1 MSTCQSFVIRGGKP
15 LCGRVTPSGNKNAAL
30 PMVAAALLTDE
41 EVVFEN
47 TPDIGDVR
55 NMAALAAET
64 GAEVAWDRAKSELRI
79 RARDLRGPELPRKL
93 CAEIRASILFAAPLL
108 ARLGRAEMA
117 PPGGD
122 VIGRRRLDSH
132 FCGLQAL
139 GAEID
144 SNGVYRFAA
153 PRGLAGCDIFLPEAG
168 VTATEQLVMAAVLAN
183 GRTVLRN
190 AASEPHVSDLCL
202 LLKKMGAKIYGI
214 GSNVLT
220 IDGVEKLGG
229 TRHRIVADHTEVG
242 SFLAL
247 AAATGGEVTVA
258 DAPPEHHAMAARAFH
273 RLGINLE
280 FKDNEVTVRADQP
293 RVVTPDWGGGIPVID
308 DGPWPHFP
316 SDQMSVMIV
325 LATQVSGTVLFFE
338 KMYESRMYF
347 VDRLIAMGA
356 NAVICDPHRVVVN
369 GPAQLHGIEL
379 GSPDIRAGMALVSA
393 ALCAKDRSIIRNVS
407 QIDRGYERI
416 EQKLAALGADIER
429 IGGQ

>member
-1 MSTCQSFVIRGGKP
+1 MSNCQSFIICGGKP
-15 LCGRVTPSGNKNAAL
+15 LCGRITPAGNKNAAL
-30 PMVAAALLTDE
+30 PMIAAALLTDE
-41 EVVFEN
+41 EVIFEN

-55 NMAALAAET
+55 NMAALAGEI
-64 GAEVAWDRAKSELRI
+64 GADVSWDHGNSELRI
-79 RARDLRGPELPRKL
+79 RAANLKGPELPPKL

-108 ARLGRAEMA
+108 ARLGKAEMA

-132 FCGLQAL
+132 FCGLQSL
-139 GAEID
+139 GADID

-153 PRGLAGCDIFLPEAG
+153 PQGLTAADIFMPEAG
-168 VTATEQLVMAAVLAN
+168 VTATEQLVMAAVLAK

-190 AASEPHVSDLCL
+190 AASEPHVSDLCV

-229 TRHRIVADHTEVG
+229 ARHRIVADHTEVG

-247 AAATGGEVTVA
+247 AAATGGEITVA
-258 DAPPEHHAMAARAFH
+258 DAVPEHYAMTARAFH

-280 FKDNEVTVRADQP
+280 FADNEVTVRAAQP
-293 RVVTPDWGGGIPVID
+293 RCVTPDWGGGIPVID

-316 SDQMSVMIV
+316 SDQMSVMLV
-325 LATQVSGTVLFFE
+325 LATQIRGTVLFFE

-347 VDRLIAMGA
+347 VGRLIAMGA
-356 NAVICDPHRVVVN
+356 NAVICDPHRVVIN

-379 GSPDIRAGMALVSA
+379 SSPDIRAGMALVAA
-393 ALCAKDRSIIRNVS
+393 ALCAKDRSIIRNVH

-429 IGGQ
+429 V

>member
-1 MSTCQSFVIRGGKP
+1 MSSCQSFIIRGGKP
-15 LCGRVTPSGNKNAAL
+15 LRGRVTPAGNKNAAL
-30 PMVAAALLTDE
+30 PMIAAALLTDE
-41 EVVFEN
+41 EVIFEN

-55 NMAALAAET
+55 NMAALAGEI
-64 GAEVAWDRAKSELRI
+64 GADVAWDHGNSELRI
-79 RARDLRGPELPRKL
+79 RAANLKGPELPPKL

-108 ARLGRAEMA
+108 ARLGKAEMA

-153 PRGLAGCDIFLPEAG
+153 PQGLTAADIFMPEAG
-168 VTATEQLVMAAVLAN
+168 VTATEQLVMAAVLAK

-190 AASEPHVSDLCL
+190 AASEPHVSDLCV

-229 TRHRIVADHTEVG
+229 ARHRIVADHTEVG

-258 DAPPEHHAMAARAFH
+258 DAVPEHYAMTARAFH

-280 FKDNEVTVRADQP
+280 FGDNEVTVRADQP
-293 RVVTPDWGGGIPVID
+293 RRVTPDWGGGIPVID

-316 SDQMSVMIV
+316 SDQMSVMLV

-356 NAVICDPHRVVVN
+356 NAVICDPHRVVIN

-379 GSPDIRAGMALVSA
+379 SSPDIRAGMALVAA
-393 ALCAKDRSIIRNVS
+393 ALCAKDRSIIRNVH

-429 IGGQ
+429 V